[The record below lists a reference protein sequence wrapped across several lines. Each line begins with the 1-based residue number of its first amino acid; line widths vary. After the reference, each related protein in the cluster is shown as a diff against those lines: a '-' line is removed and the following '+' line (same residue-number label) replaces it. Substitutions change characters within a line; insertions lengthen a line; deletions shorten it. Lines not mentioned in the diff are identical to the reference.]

1 MRTAGSGQPE
11 ATAKHS
17 EILSFFDVQ
26 TITVLMLS
34 QKGIQNTII
43 ITANMGVV
51 NSFSESPV
59 VRSMDYVDNK
69 T

>member
-1 MRTAGSGQPE
+1 MKPAGSEQPE
-11 ATAKHS
+11 ATAKHF

-26 TITVLMLS
+26 TITLVMLI
-34 QKGIQNTII
+34 QNGIQNTII
-43 ITANMGVV
+43 ITANTGVV